1 MTAELAPIRY
11 DDSLDGVWFDEQIFI
26 STDAI
31 FRAAACIVDYE
42 ETIEEVEIIR
52 YKSYNEH

>member
-1 MTAELAPIRY
+1 MLMANELAPIRY

-31 FRAAACIVDYE
+31 FRAADCIVDYE

-52 YKSYNEH
+52 YRS

>member
-1 MTAELAPIRY
+1 MLMENELAPIRY

-42 ETIEEVEIIR
+42 ETIEEVEIIKYR
-52 YKSYNEH
+52 S